1 MSTPGRERRLL
12 RPVDPRRDHIRG
24 GEAGARPLTILIY
37 GDFLCPYCRRL
48 RLVLDR
54 LRAALAERMVYVFR
68 HFPNER
74 AHPGAELLSIGAEA
88 AGRQG
93 RYWEMH
99 DALYGREPPIDE
111 STLLEIAASLGLDM
125 HRFERD
131 RREPALRQ
139 RVDEDLADGRR
150 NGVTGTPTIFIDGV
164 RYDGAWD
171 FHSMLEALEQPV
183 GARVQR
189 TARAFANLPTS
200 AGLVLL
206 AAAAAA
212 LLWANSP
219 FAPFYRRLVGA
230 QLGLGPP
237 AALLSL
243 SIANWCAEGLL
254 AVFFLILGLEIR
266 REMTSGSLA
275 NWRAVA
281 APALAAL
288 GAIAAPALLYRAL
301 NPGVTSAGW
310 SIPADT
316 GIAFT
321 LAVLAL
327 FGNRASSGLKVFV
340 ATYAVA
346 DDVL

>member
-1 MSTPGRERRLL
+1 MSAPGHQRRLL
-12 RPVDPRRDHIRG
+12 RSVDPRRDHLRG
-24 GEAGARPLTILIY
+24 GATGDRQLTVLIY

-54 LRAALAERMVYVFR
+54 LRAALGERMVYVFR

-88 AGRQG
+88 AARQG

-111 STLLEIAASLGLDM
+111 SALLEIAAALGLDM
-125 HRFERD
+125 ERFERD
-131 RREPALRQ
+131 RSDSGLKE
-139 RVDEDLADGRR
+139 RVEEDLADGRR

-206 AAAAAA
+206 AAGVAAVVC
-212 LLWANSP
+212 ANSP
-219 FAPFYRRLVGA
+219 
-230 QLGLGPP
+230 
-237 AALLSL
+237 
-243 SIANWCAEGLL
+243 L
-254 AVFFLILGLEIR
+254 ASF
-266 REMTSGSLA
+266 
-275 NWRAVA
+275 
-281 APALAAL
+281 
-288 GAIAAPALLYRAL
+288 
-301 NPGVTSAGW
+301 
-310 SIPADT
+310 
-316 GIAFT
+316 
-321 LAVLAL
+321 
-327 FGNRASSGLKVFV
+327 
-340 ATYAVA
+340 
-346 DDVL
+346 